1 MTEGARKRWLFH
13 PWLVLLIPLSSSTA
27 FAQAIDLR
35 TNSELA
41 SDLRT
46 VIILA
51 GYACRSVTKI
61 TQPTRTDYHVSCD
74 ADRQYGVHISEERGV
89 QVSNH
94 SDPSAAEPADEMDHE
109 DVMKR
114 HLFSIVN
121 LAGHQCTGVL
131 SYERRDAGDSIVT
144 CEDHS
149 TYRIHVTPEGRVAVD
164 KQSVD
169 K

>member
-1 MTEGARKRWLFH
+1 
-13 PWLVLLIPLSSSTA
+13 LSSSA
-27 FAQAIDLR
+27 VLAQTNDLR
-35 TNSELA
+35 SNVELA
-41 SDLRT
+41 SDLRI

-51 GYACRSVTKI
+51 GYACRSVMKI
-61 TQPTRTDYHVSCD
+61 TQPNSTDYHVSCD
-74 ADRQYGVHISEERGV
+74 ADRHYRVRISEERGL
-89 QVSNH
+89 QVANR
-94 SDPSAAEPADEMDHE
+94 SDPSATGSADQMEHE

-131 SYERRDAGDSIVT
+131 SYERRAANDNIVT
-144 CEDHS
+144 CEDRS
-149 TYRIHVTPEGRVAVD
+149 IYRIHVTPAGRVAVD

>member
-1 MTEGARKRWLFH
+1 MTVRAKKRWPFY
-13 PWLVLLIPLSSSTA
+13 PWLVLLIPLSSSA
-27 FAQAIDLR
+27 VPAQ
-35 TNSELA
+35 TNSLRNNVELT

-51 GYACRSVTKI
+51 GYACRSVMKI
-61 TQPTRTDYHVSCD
+61 TKPNATDYHVSCD
-74 ADRQYGVHISEERGV
+74 GGRHYRVHISEERGL
-89 QVSNH
+89 QAANR
-94 SDPSAAEPADEMDHE
+94 SDPSATGSADEMDHE

-121 LAGHQCTGVL
+121 LAGHQCTAVL
-131 SYERRDAGDSIVT
+131 SYERRDANDNIVT
-144 CEDHS
+144 CEDNS
-149 TYRIHVTPEGRVAVD
+149 IYRIHVTPQGRVAVD